1 MSKNSSY
8 KVCPV
13 CGANLDP
20 AERCDCVK
28 RNEQLAGQIDLEEEI
43 KRLETELKQY
53 EGNQNS

>member
-53 EGNQNS
+53 EGN